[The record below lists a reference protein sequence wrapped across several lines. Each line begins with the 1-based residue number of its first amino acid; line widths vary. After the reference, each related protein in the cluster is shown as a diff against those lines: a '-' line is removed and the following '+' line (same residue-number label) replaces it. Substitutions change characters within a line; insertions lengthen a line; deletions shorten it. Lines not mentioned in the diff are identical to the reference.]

1 MPNVRWPI
9 VTNFQFVQTK
19 WRSKKFPIY
28 SSKMAI
34 LEILNLFKQN
44 GDPRNF
50 LIYPNKMALLG
61 ITQFIQK
68 KWQS

>member
-1 MPNVRWPI
+1 MPHVRWPI
-9 VTNFQFVQTK
+9 VTNSQFVQTK

-50 LIYPNKMALLG
+50 LIYPNKMAILG